1 MHSILTSNVKYLTKV
16 ILDVPDCFPKAVCQ
30 MRCKIIRM
38 ADVVK
43 WKFLGQT
50 RWGNK
55 TMVFF
60 FFFQVFHLVR
70 FHLFNCLILNQRE
83 QKFPQQLSFLSL
95 QISIQTGGKW
105 RSFIAFI
112 GDLSR
117 SSTKGRLIWHNSPNL
132 RFLTCNGYLIFISP
146 STDIYFHS

>member
-1 MHSILTSNVKYLTKV
+1 MFQTAS
-16 ILDVPDCFPKAVCQ
+16 PKQ
-30 MRCKIIRM
+30 Y
-38 ADVVK
+38 VK
-43 WKFLGQT
+43 WDVRSSGWLMWSNENFWVKPDEAIKP
-50 RWGNK
+50 W
-55 TMVFF
+55 FF
-60 FFFQVFHLVR
+60 FFFQVFHLGR

-132 RFLTCNGYLIFISP
+132 RFLTCNGYLNFISP